1 MVSLICMSV
10 NDQKKSFKHSKR
22 FDYYLKGGF
31 VDRDIK
37 STSIETL
44 NLEMEK
50 KKLILG
56 ENVKKIS

>member
-1 MVSLICMSV
+1 MSV